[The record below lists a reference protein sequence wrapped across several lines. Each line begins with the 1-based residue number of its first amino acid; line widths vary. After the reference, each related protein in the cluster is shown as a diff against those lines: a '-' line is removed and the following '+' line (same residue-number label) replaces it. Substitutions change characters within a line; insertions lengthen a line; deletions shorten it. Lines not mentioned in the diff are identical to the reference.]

1 MDRNYDWSKFT
12 KASLYGVPTPHDNSG
27 TGVRN
32 AMYWLHIARRCIH
45 TYIHTYIQPANSFT
59 SHYSSDL
66 NYPPPPSPNFLLQ

>member
-32 AMYWLHIARRCIH
+32 AMYWLHIARRCLRTHVHIAAGQL
-45 TYIHTYIQPANSFT
+45 TCFT
-59 SHYSSDL
+59 
-66 NYPPPPSPNFLLQ
+66 PVK